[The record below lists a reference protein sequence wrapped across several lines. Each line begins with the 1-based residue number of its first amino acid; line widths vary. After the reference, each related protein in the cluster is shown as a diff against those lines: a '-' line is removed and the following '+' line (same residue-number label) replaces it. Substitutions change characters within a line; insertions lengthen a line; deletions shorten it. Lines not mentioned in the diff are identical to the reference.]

1 MWNYVYL
8 NAGLTVNFNGSKY
21 FSKNGLLDLLERK
34 TNLEDTHRIYNM
46 IKQDEDMEQANKQW
60 WAYVQQLEN
69 K

>member
-1 MWNYVYL
+1 MARPMNSRDANNYL
-8 NAGLTVNFNGSKY
+8 ANKT
-21 FSKNGLLDLLERK
+21 RK